1 MVRVN
6 FWIFVLAENFQYFFF
21 KRSTVRLE
29 DDIDARVEESLA
41 EEVVVGMV
49 VGIDST
55 KAKNIAEF
63 LESKISSF
71 VVWVHI
77 GISSQE
83 K

>member
-1 MVRVN
+1 M
-6 FWIFVLAENFQYFFF
+6 
-21 KRSTVRLE
+21 E

-55 KAKNIAEF
+55 KAKIIAEI
-63 LESKISSF
+63 LENKCSSF